1 MLEVTA
7 SQEVMEHARMWLPIT
22 LWLLGG
28 AGAAIASMAVVI
40 LRLYKK
46 CQLQENQDLRQA
58 ILNLNKTLG
67 NALDRFDRRFELGKQ
82 EFARQRKVLR
92 AHMIFMLAVCESAR
106 VKITDLDC
114 KKIMETLEELD
125 EYDAG
130 L

>member
-1 MLEVTA
+1 MLDATV
-7 SQEVMEHARMWLPIT
+7 SQEIMDHARMWLPIT

-28 AGAAIASMAVVI
+28 AGVAIASMAVVI

-46 CQLQENQDLRQA
+46 CQLKENQDLRQA
-58 ILNLNKTLG
+58 LLNLNKTLG
-67 NALDRFDRRFELGKQ
+67 NAIEKFEKRFELGKQ

-92 AHMIFMLAVCESAR
+92 AHMIFMLAVCESAK

-114 KKIMETLEELD
+114 NKIMETLEELD